1 MLGEFD
7 LIARY
12 LRPLAAGEPAALGLT
27 DDAAVMTPPPGQDL
41 VLAADAMVSGL
52 HFLPDDPVETVGR
65 KLLRVNLSDLAAMGA
80 RPLGYLM
87 TLTLP
92 AGLDEAWLAA
102 YSAGLAADQEAF
114 GLSLLGGDITRTDGP
129 LTLSLTILGAVPSG
143 RRLTRG
149 GARPGD
155 RLYLSGP
162 IGDAGLGLALLQGR
176 LTLDD
181 AEARDALIARYRLP
195 PPRLALGQALLAEGL
210 ASAAIDVS
218 DGLLADAGHI
228 AETSG
233 CRLEIEASRVP
244 LSVAASSLVAAEPE
258 RALQRL
264 GAGDDYEL
272 LFSMPEAAESKIA
285 ALAARL
291 DLSPSGIGRVVEGE
305 GVTLLGEDGG
315 PLSASQVGWTHF

>member
-12 LRPLAAGEPAALGLT
+12 LRPLAADEPAALGLT
-27 DDAAVMTPPPGQDL
+27 DDAAVLTPPPGEDL
-41 VLAADAMVSGL
+41 VLAADAMVAGV

-87 TLTLP
+87 TLALP
-92 AGLDEAWLAA
+92 AKLEAPWIAA
-102 YSAGLAADQEAF
+102 YAEGLAADQAIF
-114 GLSLLGGDITRTDGP
+114 GLSLLGGDITRTEGP
-129 LTLSLTILGAVPSG
+129 LTLSLTILGALPSG

-149 GARPGD
+149 GAKPGD

-162 IGDAGLGLALLQGR
+162 IGDAGLGLALLQER
-176 LTLDD
+176 LRLDD
-181 AEARDALIARYRLP
+181 AEAREALVARYRLP
-195 PPRLALGQALLAEGL
+195 QPRLALGQGLLAEDL
-210 ASAAIDVS
+210 ARAAIDVS

-233 CRLEIEASRVP
+233 CRLEIEAARVP
-244 LSVAASSLVAAEPE
+244 ISAAAAALLAAEPGLALE
-258 RALQRL
+258 RLA
-264 GAGDDYEL
+264 AGDDYEL
-272 LFSMPEAAESKIA
+272 LFSAPEAAGQGLS

-291 DLSPSGIGRVVEGE
+291 DLPLTEIGAVTEGA
-305 GVTLLGEDGG
+305 GVALLGEDGREIDLG
-315 PLSASQVGWTHF
+315 RAGWTHF

>member
-27 DDAAVMTPPPGQDL
+27 DDAAVMTPPPGEDL

>member
-12 LRPLAAGEPAALGLT
+12 LKPLAADEPAALSLS
-27 DDAAVMTPPPGQDL
+27 DDAAVLTPPSDEDL
-41 VLAADAMVSGL
+41 VLAADAMVAGI
-52 HFLPDDPVETVGR
+52 HFLRDDPAETVGR

-87 TLTLP
+87 TLALP
-92 AGLDEAWLAA
+92 AELEEPWIAA
-102 YSAGLAADQEAF
+102 FAEGLAADQAAF
-114 GLSLLGGDITRTDGP
+114 GLHLLGGDITRIAGP
-129 LTLSLTILGAVPSG
+129 LTASLTILGAVPRG
-143 RRLTRG
+143 RRLTRA

-176 LTLDD
+176 LRLDD
-181 AEARDALIARYRLP
+181 AEGREALVERYRLP
-195 PPRLALGQALLAEGL
+195 RPRLALGRGLLAEGL

-228 AETSG
+228 AEASG
-233 CRLEIEASRVP
+233 CRLEIEAGRVP
-244 LSVAASSLVAAEPE
+244 RSAAAEALLAAEPARVLE
-258 RALQRL
+258 RLA
-264 GAGDDYEL
+264 AGDDYEL
-272 LFSMPEAAESKIA
+272 LFSAPEAAGQGLS

-291 DLSPSGIGRVVEGE
+291 DSPLTEIGVVTEGA
-305 GVTLLGEDGG
+305 GVALLGEGG
-315 PLSASQVGWTHF
+315 QEIDLGRAGWTHF